1 LHQRCSVPVAAALR
15 YFCPFV
21 FLLGWGAALVTR
33 MVNSSSAAAV
43 VVDMSLFPYAMWMN
57 FATDD
62 GRWTMMNDGTGMMM
76 VAGINQQAPLR
87 DVTPN
92 SLMMTEERNVHGTDC
107 EDSPG
112 VILKLIIED
121 WGIVDTIS

>member
-1 LHQRCSVPVAAALR
+1 M
-15 YFCPFV
+15 
-21 FLLGWGAALVTR
+21 TR

-43 VVDMSLFPYAMWMN
+43 VVEMSLFPYAMWMN
-57 FATDD
+57 FATDDGRWTMDD

-121 WGIVDTIS
+121 